1 MKKQFH
7 ILILSLGLLLI
18 PALIFAQLFVDP
30 EGNVGL
36 GLEDSPDARMKI
48 LNGTTKNEG
57 IGLLIENNSE
67 LDEIIGSKITISE
80 LGFGQK
86 TGMLIDVANGGN
98 ASQSTLGLDLE
109 VKSNGTGEVFGMR
122 VSNSGTATGTKYGIS
137 NEVSSTNDGILNN
150 PLFGQFNTT
159 YVQGIRPTYGLYN
172 LVSVTNNSEDQFG
185 IYNLVEGGGS
195 GLKYGIYS
203 VVNSGE
209 GYAGYFLGD
218 VQINGNLTYTSD
230 ENLKENIANVDN
242 ALAIIRKLQP
252 KSYNFKKANQ
262 FGPSSTQRQ
271 YGFLAQEVEYVLPDI
286 VKEVTQ
292 PAVKQITD
300 GAANSIIDAE
310 SEVDLKAIDYNA
322 IIAILTQG
330 IKEQQLLIDAL
341 TKRIE
346 ELEK

>member
-7 ILILSLGLLLI
+7 IILLSLGLLLT
-18 PALIFAQLFVDP
+18 PALIFGQLFVDP

-48 LNGTTKNEG
+48 LNTTENEG

-67 LDEIIGSKITISE
+67 LASIIGHKITISE
-80 LGFGQK
+80 LGLGAK
-86 TGMLIDVANGGN
+86 TGVL
-98 ASQSTLGLDLE
+98 LE
-109 VKSNGTGEVFGMR
+109 VGNNEETTQSITGAHLNVNSFGTGDSYGMR
-122 VSNSGTATGTKYGIS
+122 INHSGTATGTKYGIS
-137 NEVSSTNDGILNN
+137 NIVSSTNDGSMNN
-150 PLFGQFNTT
+150 ILFGQFNDI
-159 YVQGIRPTYGLYN
+159 YVQGIRPTYGIYN
-172 LVSVTNNSEDQFG
+172 SVNVTNNSENQFG
-185 IYNLVEGGGS
+185 IYNIMEGGGR

-300 GAANSIIDAE
+300 GAANSVIDAE

-330 IKEQQLLIDAL
+330 IKEQHLLIDAL